1 DDQLPYVYAHT
12 KREMLTMVD
21 VINRIAAQNGTGTDT
36 GIAIVS
42 PDYWPLPW
50 YFRDFKKVGYYQQIV
65 PTNEAIIIGSET
77 QEEQLKVTYGDR
89 YTLVSSGTPEESF
102 PLRPGVDLLLY
113 VRRDVK
119 R

>member
-1 DDQLPYVYAHT
+1 VAL
-12 KREMLTMVD
+12 
-21 VINRIAAQNGTGTDT
+21 
-36 GIAIVS
+36 VS

-50 YFRDFKKVGYYQQIV
+50 YFRDYKKVGYYTQIV
-65 PTNEAIIIGSET
+65 PTNEPIIIGSIA
-77 QEEQLKVTYGDR
+77 QEDDLKKNYADR
-89 YTLVSSGTPEESF
+89 YDQINSGMNEDGSY

>member
-1 DDQLPYVYAHT
+1 
-12 KREMLTMVD
+12 MLTMLD
-21 VINRIAAQNGTGTDT
+21 EIDRIEQKNGTGSDT
-36 GIAIVS
+36 GVAIVS

-50 YFRDFKKVGYYQQIV
+50 YFRNSKKVGYYSQIV
-65 PTNEAIIIGSET
+65 PTNEPIIIGSMA
-77 QEEQLKVTYGDR
+77 EEEKLRTTYGDR
-89 YTLVSSGTPEESF
+89 YDRLNSGLNDDGSY